1 MPSTRWPLRR
11 GAFTAVAPVALGR
24 DPLIVEL
31 STESDAAFAAGR
43 PT

>member
-1 MPSTRWPLRR
+1 MPSTRRPLRR
-11 GAFTAVAPVALGR
+11 AAFTAVESVALGR

-31 STESDAAFAAGR
+31 STESDAAFVAGG